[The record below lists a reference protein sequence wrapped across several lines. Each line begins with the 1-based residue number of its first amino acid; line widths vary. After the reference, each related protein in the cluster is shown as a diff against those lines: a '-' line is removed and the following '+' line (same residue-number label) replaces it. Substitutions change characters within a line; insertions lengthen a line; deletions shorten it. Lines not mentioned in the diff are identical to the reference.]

1 MAAPVDRAQRPGL
14 VDTGM
19 AVRVASK
26 FALDPMAGSYL
37 MEDLVGSFDLLVAEA
52 EPLVAAEAGFGP
64 DSPVRARIL
73 SRAEWASANIESA
86 VNLLSPLLERVQAR
100 IPVVPGAPGPS
111 GFMRR
116 VYGSALGAQ
125 LGGVLGFVSQRVL
138 GQYELAAGNAGDV
151 WFVGAN
157 IVITERRLA
166 FVPRDF
172 RLWVSVHELTHRA
185 QFEGNP
191 WLRGYFSGLVDSLLG
206 SLELEPFSM
215 LDRAVRALRVP
226 GGEDPTPMGVRLLD
240 EDQRRIFDKLSALM
254 TVLEGHGN
262 FIMDRVGAR
271 VIPTQPRMRRTLSG
285 GSLDGPLGR
294 ILRRVLGLDMK
305 KLQYEEGQRFFDAVH
320 AATGQEGAAS
330 VFAAAER
337 LPTMDELRAPQ
348 SWLSRSG
355 L

>member
-1 MAAPVDRAQRPGL
+1 MDRAQPGL
-14 VDTGM
+14 VDTGV

-26 FALDPMAGSYL
+26 FAIDPMAGSYL
-37 MEDLVGSFDLLVAEA
+37 MEDLADSFALLVAEA
-52 EPLVAAEAGFGP
+52 EPLVANEAGFGP
-64 DSPVRARIL
+64 ATPVQARIL

-100 IPVVPGAPGPS
+100 MPVVPGVPS
-111 GFMRR
+111 PAGFMRR
-116 VYGSALGAQ
+116 AYGSALGAQ

-138 GQYELAAGNAGDV
+138 GQYELAPVNAGDV
-151 WFVGAN
+151 WFVGPN

-172 RLWVSVHELTHRA
+172 RLWVAVHELTHRA

-191 WLRGYFSGLVDSLLG
+191 WMRDYFSGLVTSLLG

-226 GGEDPTPMGVRLLD
+226 GGGDATPMGIRLLD
-240 EDQRRIFDKLSALM
+240 DNQRRIFDRLSALM

-262 FIMDRVGAR
+262 FIMDRVGAE

-285 GSLDGPLGR
+285 GSLDGPLGK

-320 AATGQEGAAS
+320 AATGREGVAS
-330 VFAAAER
+330 VFAAPER
-337 LPTMDELRAPQ
+337 LPTMEELRAPQ
-348 SWLSRSG
+348 TWLSRSG